1 MTMNQKNKN
10 QSSGMD
16 KEDIQICN
24 GTLLC
29 YKKEWNCS
37 ICRGMEGS
45 GVCYTEWIFSE
56 RVKQVQSINTY
67 M

>member
-1 MTMNQKNKN
+1 MNQKNKN

-29 YKKEWNCS
+29 YKKE
-37 ICRGMEGS
+37 
-45 GVCYTEWIFSE
+45 
-56 RVKQVQSINTY
+56 
-67 M
+67 